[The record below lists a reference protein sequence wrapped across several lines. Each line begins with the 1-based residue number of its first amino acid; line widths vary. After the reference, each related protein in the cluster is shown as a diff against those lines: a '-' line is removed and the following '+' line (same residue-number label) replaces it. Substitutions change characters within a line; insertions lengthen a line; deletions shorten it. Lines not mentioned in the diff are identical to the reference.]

1 MKMTVYI
8 PNHVVP
14 ELIRLAREMGAE
26 VEKPQHA
33 ARFLLGAIV
42 VEKVLGL
49 KPSPGTVSLLFSGMG
64 VDEIRK
70 LARTI
75 ADALPQ
81 R

>member
-1 MKMTVYI
+1 MTVYV

-14 ELIRLAREMGAE
+14 ELIRLAREMGAD

-33 ARFLLGAIV
+33 ARFLLGALV

-49 KPSPGTVSLLFSGMG
+49 RPSPSTVALLFSGMSI
-64 VDEIRK
+64 DEIRK

-75 ADALPQ
+75 AEALPQ